1 MKSHLLHIARLNLGY
16 AQQNLA
22 DIPEDQFSALPPG
35 LVNHP
40 AWIVGHIVMANE
52 EVIGMLGGEAAC
64 TDECTALFQA
74 PPAAD
79 AGPFPAKA
87 DLMAALTDS
96 FARLEKAF
104 EAASDDDLAKPLP
117 NDQMREIFPTVGDM
131 VVGVLTLHPAIHL
144 GQLAAWRT
152 AMGMELPI

>member
-1 MKSHLLHIARLNLGY
+1 MKSHVLRAARLNLGY
-16 AQQNLA
+16 AEEGVA
-22 DIPEDQFSALPPG
+22 DIPEDQFSSLPAG

-52 EVIGMLGGEAAC
+52 EVIGMLGGQAAC
-64 TDECTALFQA
+64 PDECAALFQA

-87 DLMAALTDS
+87 DLIAALTDS
-96 FARLEKAF
+96 YARLEEAF

-117 NDQMREIFPTVGDM
+117 NDHMREVFPTVGDM
-131 VVGVLTLHPAIHL
+131 VVGVLTIHTAIHL

-152 AMGMELPI
+152 AMGMALPI